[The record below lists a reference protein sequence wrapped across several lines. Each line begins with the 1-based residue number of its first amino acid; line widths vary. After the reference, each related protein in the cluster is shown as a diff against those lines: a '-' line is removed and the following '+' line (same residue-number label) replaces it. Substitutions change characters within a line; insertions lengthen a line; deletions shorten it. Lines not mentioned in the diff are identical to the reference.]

1 MVMQPRHA
9 RVCSSSQSLEA
20 SSRVTG
26 VGADIPQ
33 LKEALRQRQQIEPSI
48 GVLAQRFA
56 ITPEWAWTV
65 TADKTE
71 DENSSVPNSR
81 LRIVN
86 DQLWPGHQGLK
97 C

>member
-20 SSRVTG
+20 SSRV
-26 VGADIPQ
+26 
-33 LKEALRQRQQIEPSI
+33 ALRQRQQIEPSI

-81 LRIVN
+81 LRIVK

>member
-1 MVMQPRHA
+1 MIFQQPQT
-9 RVCSSSQSLEA
+9 RVCSGSPSRKGSFLVAQLEA
-20 SSRVTG
+20 EI
-26 VGADIPQ
+26 AQ

-81 LRIVN
+81 LRIVK